1 MSAGIS
7 LSEAAAFLKA
17 HDSYLLLSH
26 RRPDGDTVGSCAA
39 LCRALRAIGKQAW
52 VYDNPQFTPKFAP
65 YLEGLLWQPE
75 ATGNRQQAT
84 DKPPLLAGEGD
95 RPQGWWRGGSDD
107 RALPKGR
114 FTLVSCDIASKG
126 LFPFGMEEAAVEL
139 ALDHHGTNEGFAP
152 RTHADETRAA
162 CGEIILEL
170 LPLLGVE
177 PDKAMAEALYLAIS
191 TDTGCFRYTNVTAN
205 TFRCA
210 AACVAAG
217 AEIYPINR
225 VFFEMK
231 RRPRLQLEARLIQ
244 SMEFFAQGR
253 VAVSAIPQALIDR
266 LGLTE
271 DDIDDISGFGRTVEG
286 VQIAVMLREVE
297 GGMGKASVRTGPEF
311 NAAQI
316 CKRLGGGGH
325 PGAAGASLPGG
336 IPAIR
341 EAVLDSIAQE
351 IAL

>member
-1 MSAGIS
+1 MSARVS
-7 LSEAAAFLKA
+7 LREAADFLLA
-17 HDSYLLLSH
+17 QDRYLLLSH
-26 RRPDGDTVGSCAA
+26 RRPDGDTVGSNAA

-52 VYDNPQFTPKFAP
+52 VYDNPQFTPKFLP
-65 YLEGLLWQPE
+65 YLEGLTLRPE
-75 ATGNRQQAT
+75 QLSGLNSQFSIVA
-84 DKPPLLAGEGD
+84 
-95 RPQGWWRGGSDD
+95 
-107 RALPKGR
+107 
-114 FTLVSCDIASKG
+114 CDIASRG
-126 LFPFGMEEAAVEL
+126 LFPFGMEEAEVAL
-139 ALDHHGTNEGFAP
+139 AIDHHGTNEGFAA

-170 LPLLGVE
+170 LPLLGLE

-210 AACVAAG
+210 AACVTAG

-225 VFFEMK
+225 AFFEMK
-231 RRPRLQLEARLIQ
+231 RRPRLQLEACLIEH
-244 SMEFFAQGR
+244 MEFFAQGR
-253 VAVSAIPQALIDR
+253 VAISAIPQSLIDR

-311 NAAQI
+311 NAARI

-341 EAVLDSIAQE
+341 EAVLQSISQE
-351 IAL
+351 LPL

>member
-1 MSAGIS
+1 MSARVS

-52 VYDNPQFTPKFAP
+52 VYDNPQFTPKFTP
-65 YLEGLLWQPE
+65 FLEGLTLRPE
-75 ATGNRQQAT
+75 QFSIFNSQFSIVT
-84 DKPPLLAGEGD
+84 
-95 RPQGWWRGGSDD
+95 
-107 RALPKGR
+107 
-114 FTLVSCDIASKG
+114 CDIASRG

-177 PDKAMAEALYLAIS
+177 PDKVMAEALYLAIS

-253 VAVSAIPQALIDR
+253 VAVSAIPQALIR
-266 LGLTE
+266 ELGLTE